1 MKERKYQYKVDV
13 QGIRLDKFASENVPD
28 LSRTQAQKLID
39 EGLIKI
45 NGQPGRA
52 SQKLDYGS
60 TVDITVPPPVPSELI
75 AQNIP
80 LKILY
85 EDNDLLVVDK
95 PAGMTVHPA
104 AGHHEG
110 TLVNAVLG
118 HIPDIKTGDIERPGI
133 VHRLD
138 KDTSGL
144 ILVAKNP
151 VAHMKLADQ
160 FKDREVSKI
169 YLALVNGHLTP
180 ETGIIDAAIG
190 RDPRNRKRMAV
201 TRHGRAAQTE
211 YLVVKYIGNYTL
223 LEAKPKTGRTHQIRV
238 HLSAIGFPIV
248 GDPVYGTKTDIL
260 SRQFLHAYKLR
271 FKLPSSGEHVSF
283 ESELPEDLR
292 DALELAAA
300 KIRK

>member
-1 MKERKYQYKVDV
+1 MKENKYQYKVEI
-13 QGIRLDKFASENVPD
+13 QGIRLDKFVSENVPD
-28 LSRTQAQKLID
+28 LSRTRAQKLID
-39 EGLIKI
+39 EGLITV

-60 TVDITVPPPVPSELI
+60 TVKITVPSPPPSELI
-75 AQNIP
+75 AQEIP

-85 EDNDLLVVDK
+85 EDNDLMVVDK

-104 AGHHEG
+104 AGHYDG
-110 TLVNAVLG
+110 TLVNAVLA
-118 HIPDIKTGDIERPGI
+118 HIPDIEIENTERPGI

-144 ILVAKNP
+144 IIVAKNP
-151 VAHMKLADQ
+151 AAHMKLAGQ
-160 FKDREVSKI
+160 FKEREVSKI
-169 YLALVNGHLTP
+169 YKALVNGHLSP

-201 TRHGRAAQTE
+201 TRNGRAAKTE
-211 YLVVKYIGNYTL
+211 YRVIKYIGNYTL

-248 GDPVYGTKTDIL
+248 GDPVYGTKTEML
-260 SRQFLHAYKLR
+260 SRQFLHAYKLQ
-271 FKLPSSGEHVSF
+271 FKLPSSGEYVSF
-283 ESELPEDLR
+283 ESELPEDLK
-292 DALELAAA
+292 DALELAES